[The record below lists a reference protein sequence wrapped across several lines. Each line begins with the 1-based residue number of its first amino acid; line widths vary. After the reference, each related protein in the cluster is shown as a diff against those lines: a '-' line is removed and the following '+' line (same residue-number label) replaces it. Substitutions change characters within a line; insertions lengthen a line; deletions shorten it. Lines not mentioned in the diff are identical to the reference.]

1 MRRIFCSL
9 LVFVAIIGGISF
21 MENGQSANAQ
31 GMYESSI
38 DAKSAVR
45 ASHILVSTEE
55 EALKLKSEIEAGNMT
70 VADAASKYSK
80 CPSGARNGGDLGFF
94 GRNQMVKPFEDAA
107 FSLPLNVVSEPVR
120 TQFGYHLIQVTG
132 IR

>member
-1 MRRIFCSL
+1 
-9 LVFVAIIGGISF
+9 

-70 VADAASKYSK
+70 FADAASKYSK
-80 CPSGARNGGDLGFF
+80 CPSGARKGGDLGFF
-94 GRNQMVKPFEDAA
+94 GRNQMVKPFENAA
-107 FSLPLNVVSEPVR
+107 FNGNVGEVSEPIK
-120 TQFGYHLIQVTG
+120 TQFGYHLLWVTQKF
-132 IR
+132 